1 MLDAVEV
8 KIWGQSVGALIWNV
22 TQEYSVFRF
31 NADFLKLGLNLAPLL
46 MPLSG
51 INPGTSYSFQPGST
65 EDRTVFKGLP
75 PFIADSL
82 PDSFGNK
89 VIDEWLNRQGRSP
102 GSFTPLERLC
112 YTGERGLGALEF
124 YPPETKIETV
134 TDIDIRRLI
143 QLAQEVFT
151 SRLHFRTH
159 VDKGVEA
166 MKDIIKVGVSAGGA
180 RPKAVIAYN
189 DATGE
194 IKSGQ
199 LVDIPQ
205 GFQHWLIKLDG
216 VTKSSELGLATGMG
230 RIEYAYHLMAKD
242 CGIVMNECRL
252 LEEGGRAHFMTRRF
266 DRPGNGEKLHL
277 QSLNAIAGMNYS
289 LKRAFSYEQVFS
301 VIRRLNLPY
310 SAIEQIF
317 RRMVFNVVT
326 KNCDD
331 HTKNLSFIMGR
342 QGEWSLAPAYDMSYA
357 YDPTGRWNQDHF
369 LSINGKYDHFEYA
382 DIEKVAKE
390 QRIKNH
396 HEIITQISDV
406 AGRWEEYAKHVGVPG
421 NLRNSIG
428 KVHKECS
435 INRTPSVSISMNVQE
450 KVKPSS
456 KLSTASNDLRN
467 KNKPSLMPSNDS
479 KMKL

>member
-8 KIWGQSVGALIWNV
+8 KIWGHSAGALIWNAA
-22 TQEYSVFRF
+22 QEYSVFRF
-31 NADFLKLGLNLAPLL
+31 NTDFLKLDLDLAPLL
-46 MPLSG
+46 MPLSR
-51 INPGTSYSFQPGST
+51 IDPRTTYSFQPNTT
-65 EDRTVFKGLP
+65 EDRMVYKGLP

-102 GSFTPLERLC
+102 GSFTSLERLC

-124 YPPETKIETV
+124 YPPETKIEMV
-134 TDIDIRRLI
+134 TDIDIQRLI
-143 QLAQEVFT
+143 QLAQEVF
-151 SRLHFRTH
+151 SVRHKFSTH
-159 VDKGVEA
+159 RDKGAEA

-189 DATGE
+189 DTTGE

-199 LVDIPQ
+199 LANVPQ

-216 VTKSSELGLATGMG
+216 VTKSSELGLANGMG

-289 LKRAFSYEQVFS
+289 MKRAFSYEQVFS
-301 VIRRLNLPY
+301 VIRQLNLPY
-310 SAIEQIF
+310 SAIEQLF
-317 RRMVFNVVT
+317 KRMVFNVVA

-331 HTKNLSFIMGR
+331 HTKNLSFIMDQ
-342 QGEWSLAPAYDMSYA
+342 QGKWSLSPAYDMSYA

-369 LSINGKYDHFEYA
+369 LSINGKYDHFEYT

-390 QRIKNH
+390 QRIKNF
-396 HEIITQISDV
+396 HEITAQICDV
-406 AGRWEEYAKHVGVPG
+406 VGNWESYAKQVEVPKS
-421 NLRNSIG
+421 LRNSIA
-428 KVHKECS
+428 KVHKQL
-435 INRTPSVSISMNVQE
+435 PV
-450 KVKPSS
+450 
-456 KLSTASNDLRN
+456 
-467 KNKPSLMPSNDS
+467 
-479 KMKL
+479 MKF